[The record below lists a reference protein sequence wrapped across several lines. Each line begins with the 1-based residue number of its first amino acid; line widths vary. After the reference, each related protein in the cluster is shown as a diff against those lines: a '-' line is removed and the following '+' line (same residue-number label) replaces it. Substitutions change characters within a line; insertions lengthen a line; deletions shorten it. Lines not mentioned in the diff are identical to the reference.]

1 MNIEL
6 LRQHF
11 GSRLQENF
19 RLAGITTSR
28 VGGPASFFVVCN
40 SVAELA
46 ADVQYL
52 WQNNIP
58 LQVLGSGSN
67 VLVSDQGVEC
77 VILQN
82 KAKKFVFETLKGQ
95 PVVNAESGATLVTI
109 VREAAQKGFDGLV
122 WASTVPGTLGGAI
135 YGNAGAHGSDMS
147 QTLVMA
153 EILHR
158 EKGMLSMNAE
168 QMQYAY
174 RSSILKRSP
183 GTAVILSAV
192 LALKPG
198 NPEEIKAAIQ
208 VNAEKRRRTQPSG
221 SCFGSTFKN
230 PAGDSAGRLIEAAGL
245 KGTRIGGVEISTL
258 HANFMI
264 NDGTGSAENY
274 RSLVLLAQKTVLEKF
289 GVKLELEIEMIGKW
303 QEIA

>member
-6 LRQHF
+6 LRQYF
-11 GSRLQENF
+11 GSRLQENI
-19 RLAGITTSR
+19 RMAGITTAR
-28 VGGPASFFVVCN
+28 VGGNAPCVVVC
-40 SVAELA
+40 SSAAELA

-52 WQNNIP
+52 WQNDIP

-67 VLVSDQGVEC
+67 LLVSDQGVDV
-77 VILQN
+77 VILHN
-82 KAKKFVFETLKGQ
+82 KAKKFVFENLEGQ
-95 PVVNAESGATLVTI
+95 PVVNAESGATLITI

-122 WASTVPGTLGGAI
+122 WASTIPGTLGGAV
-135 YGNAGAHGSDMS
+135 YGNAGAHGSDMNHS
-147 QTLVMA
+147 LVMA

-158 EKGMLSMNAE
+158 EKGMLSMSAE

-183 GTAVILSAV
+183 GSAVILSAV
-192 LALKPG
+192 LALQPG
-198 NPEEIKAAIQ
+198 DPDEIKAAIQ
-208 VNAEKRRRTQPSG
+208 VNADKRRCTQPSG

-264 NDGTGSAENY
+264 NDGTGCAEDY
-274 RSLVLLAQKTVLEKF
+274 RRLVLLAQQTVFEKF

-303 QEIA
+303 QA

>member
-1 MNIEL
+1 MMKNLEQ

-11 GSRLQENF
+11 GARLQENI
-19 RLAGITTSR
+19 RMAGLTTSR
-28 VGGPASFFVVCN
+28 VGGPAACVASC
-40 SVAELA
+40 SSAAELA

-52 WQNNIP
+52 WQHDIP

-67 VLVSDQGVEC
+67 ILVSDQGVDR

-82 KAKKFVFETLKGQ
+82 KAKKFVFETLEDQ
-95 PVVNAESGATLVTI
+95 PVVNAESGATLITI
-109 VREAAQKGFDGLV
+109 VREAAQKGYDDLV
-122 WASTVPGTLGGAI
+122 WASTIPGTLGGAV
-135 YGNAGAHGSDMS
+135 YGNAGAHGAEMS
-147 QTLVMA
+147 CNLVMA

-183 GTAVILSAV
+183 GSAVILSAV
-192 LALKPG
+192 LSLRPG
-198 NPEEIKAAIQ
+198 DPQEIKAAIQ
-208 VNAEKRRRTQPSG
+208 ANADRRRLTQPSG
-221 SCFGSTFKN
+221 SSYGSTFKN

-264 NDGTGSAENY
+264 NDGTGCAQDY
-274 RSLVLLAQKTVLEKF
+274 RNLMLMAQKAVFEKF
-289 GVKLELEIEMIGKW
+289 GVKLELEIELIGKW
-303 QEIA
+303 QD